1 MVTTFY
7 ATEST
12 MKTVA
17 QFIREGRE
25 RLTLS
30 QRDLSSQLDGYTI
43 ATIENGDRLPSDKM
57 AKRLAALL
65 DLPGDFFQQLREEKH
80 QRQQKASQIRRAL
93 AEQGVDT
100 SGYDLSSVRLEMRD
114 GQAQYATNAARQ
126 IPIVGDVAAGG
137 SNLAVDDGGYPVG
150 QGFDVIEIPAAQA
163 KDPNAFAVRVRGD
176 SMAPVY
182 KDGDRL
188 LVLPSKTWFPGDDV
202 IVKTAH
208 GKCYLKR
215 ARWDGDDLLL
225 ESYNPAIE
233 SKRVPRNDL
242 VFIYKVAAR
251 FM

>member
-1 MVTTFY
+1 MLLK
-7 ATEST
+7 AP
-12 MKTVA
+12 MKNVA
-17 QFIREGRE
+17 QFIRDGRE
-25 RLTLS
+25 KLGLS
-30 QRDLSSQLDGYTI
+30 QRELSAQLDGYTV
-43 ATIENGDRLPSDKM
+43 ATIETGDRLPSEKM
-57 AKRLAALL
+57 AKKLAVLL
-65 DLPGDFFQQLREEKH
+65 DLPSEFFQQLRDERH
-80 QRQQKASQIRRAL
+80 QRQQKAEQIRRAL
-93 AEQGVDT
+93 AAQGIEASPYEVAGLKVEEPREDY
-100 SGYDLSSVRLEMRD
+100 GNFR
-114 GQAQYATNAARQ
+114 N

-137 SNLAVDDGGYPVG
+137 TNLAVDDGGYPVG
-150 QGFDVIEIPAAQA
+150 HGFDVIELPAAQA

-215 ARWDGDDLLL
+215 ARWDGDVLLL
-225 ESYNPAIE
+225 ESYNPVIE
-233 SKRVPRNDL
+233 PKRVPRSDI